1 MTPGLASRPKVL
13 TRRQRIIKRLFDV
26 TVSAVVLA
34 AFGWIIPVAAL
45 LIRLDGDGP
54 GIYKQ
59 VRIGKDG
66 NRFTM
71 LKLRTMHSSSA
82 SETTVT
88 TSNDPRITGLGRIL
102 RRTKLDELPQFANV
116 LKGDMSLV
124 GPRPDVPGFADLLE
138 GEERIILSVRPGVT
152 GPATLAFRH
161 EELLLG
167 NQTDPERFNR
177 EVLFPA
183 KVKMNLQYLHNW
195 RFRDDI
201 RYLWLTVTGSKH
213 YPLGYLDE

>member
-1 MTPGLASRPKVL
+1 MRPGLASRSTVL
-13 TRRQRIIKRLFDV
+13 TRRQRTVKRFFDL
-26 TVSAVVLA
+26 TVSAAILA
-34 AFGWIIPVAAL
+34 AFGWMIPVAAF

-54 GIYKQ
+54 GVYRQ

-66 NRFTM
+66 RRFTM
-71 LKLRTMHSSSA
+71 LKLRTMRSSEGSD
-82 SETTVT
+82 TTVT

-102 RRTKLDELPQFANV
+102 RRTKLDELPQFVNV

-138 GEERIILSVRPGVT
+138 GEYRIILSVRPGVT

-161 EELLLG
+161 EEQLLG
-167 NQTDPERFNR
+167 SQTDPERFNR

-183 KVKMNLQYLHNW
+183 KVKMNMQYLRNW

-201 RYLWLTVTGSKH
+201 RYLWLTVAGGQH
-213 YPLGYLDE
+213 YPLGYPQ